1 MLRYL
6 NEVFEILV
14 DRILAFVGQMCEP
27 HLIEALGCRCVQQ
40 RLHTSMHTNGI
51 DSPAALL
58 RHRNLI

>member
-27 HLIEALGCRCVQQ
+27 HLIEAR
-40 RLHTSMHTNGI
+40 S
-51 DSPAALL
+51 AAVVSALTYL
-58 RHRNLI
+58 NAHKRYR